1 MPLTDS
7 LLTDTLLCVSATA
20 AGAVNAVA
28 GGGTLLT
35 FPPLETAFRPLGP
48 ELASAAAN
56 ATSTVALL
64 PGSVAGAAGYRD
76 ELRAGRDLVA
86 LLLVPSLVGGAV
98 GAGLVVW
105 QPAAFARLVP
115 WLILT
120 AVVLFAVQQ
129 PLSRYLRTHQPDH
142 APGPLG
148 RSVLV
153 LFQFLVAVYGGY
165 FGAGIGILMLTS
177 LGLMGV
183 SDIHRANG
191 IKTFL
196 AAAINTTTV
205 GVFIWGGLINWPV
218 ALVMAVSAVIGG
230 YAGARLARR
239 LKPTV
244 VRSIVMLIGVGLT
257 AYYFAR

>member
-1 MPLTDS
+1 MVSHNTPMTASPLTDV
-7 LLTDTLLCVSATA
+7 LLCLSATA

-35 FPPLETAFRPLGP
+35 FPPLETVMGA
-48 ELASAAAN
+48 AAAN

-64 PGSVAGAAGYRD
+64 PGSVAGAAGYRE
-76 ELRAGRDLVA
+76 ELKAGRELVR
-86 LLLVPSLVGGAV
+86 LLLVPSLVGGFF

-105 QPAAFARLVP
+105 QPQAFATLVP

-120 AVVLFAVQQ
+120 AVVLFALQQ
-129 PLSRYLRTHQPDH
+129 PLSRYLRKHRPDH
-142 APGPLG
+142 APGPVG
-148 RSVLV
+148 RAGLV
-153 LFQFLVAVYGGY
+153 AFQFVVAVYGGY

-183 SDIHRANG
+183 ADIHRANG

-196 AAAINTTTV
+196 AANINAASV
-205 GVFIWGGLINWPV
+205 LVFVWSGLVHWPV
-218 ALVMAVSAVIGG
+218 ALMMAVAAVVGG

-239 LKPTV
+239 LKPAV
-244 VRSIVMLIGVGLT
+244 VRGVVMAIGVGLA
-257 AYYFAR
+257 AYYFAK